1 MKKILFGATCIL
13 LAAGCYTPLNNSG
26 VATTKPWLEISAKR
40 TDFDG
45 KQYDSCYRFDL
56 HFFPQ
61 EAAGRLDLVES
72 CISACCWRTEKP
84 SVTLDFN
91 KNFKKDLARYGKAY
105 YYTPGQLTLSVSHS
119 NLVNTT
125 RVSTNPKGII
135 SNKGRVKL
143 KYKLVEDPARLA
155 QLARDEAQ
163 ARVRKETKERLERE
177 EQQAAARPADRKN
190 KIEEAKT
197 ILQRTQGDAIDHYFY
212 SINKTYTKQD
222 WTFWLGDRQLT
233 VTPTKDENIYTVT
246 CKAFVKL
253 GEFPQYLRQN
263 TVPCG
268 VWKVNLRQATASPA
282 NKLARQIVALQ

>member
-1 MKKILFGATCIL
+1 MKKILLGATCVL

-45 KQYDSCYRFDL
+45 KQYDSCYRFNL

-61 EAAGRLDLVES
+61 EAAGRLNLIDS
-72 CISACCWRTEKP
+72 CVSACCWRSEKE

-105 YYTPGQLTLSVSHS
+105 YYTPGQITFKVSHS
-119 NLVNTT
+119 GLVNTT
-125 RVSTNPKGII
+125 RVTTDPKGVIK
-135 SNKGRVKL
+135 NNGRVKL

-155 QLARDEAQ
+155 QLAQDEAQ
-163 ARVRKETKERLERE
+163 ARVRKETKDRLEKAE
-177 EQQAAARPADRKN
+177 AQAVALKANRQTRLA
-190 KIEEAKT
+190 EAKA
-197 ILQRTQGDAIDHYFY
+197 ILQRAQGSKIDHFFYF
-212 SINKTYTKQD
+212 INKNYTKQG
-222 WTFWLGDRQLT
+222 WTFWLGERQLA
-233 VTPTKDENIYTVT
+233 VAPTKDENIYTVT
-246 CKAFVKL
+246 CQAFAKL

-268 VWKVNLRQATASPA
+268 VWKVNIQKETAAPA
-282 NKLARQIVALQ
+282 NKLARQIVNL